1 MKLPAFNKKAAVIA
15 TAIGTLLISNYAT
28 YKNAYS
34 GGYKTSITE
43 SRVGYMQV
51 PAVSGAIVVS
61 QVNGKKTHYFEAYPD
76 TPAPDT
82 KGAWNSEK
90 NRKYLEWSITTNA
103 EVDGKDVHY
112 VRAAC
117 VPQTTPNFWD
127 CSMRKLG
134 DNYNENWRVE
144 MDPKTGKW
152 SA

>member
-1 MKLPAFNKKAAVIA
+1 MKLPAFNKKAALIA
-15 TAIGTLLISNYAT
+15 TAIGTVIVSNVAT
-28 YKNAYS
+28 YKTAYS

-43 SRVGYMQV
+43 SRVGYMEV
-51 PAVSGAIVVS
+51 PKVSGAIIVS
-61 QVNGKKTHYFEAYPD
+61 EVNGKPHHYFEPYPNVP
-76 TPAPDT
+76 TPDT
-82 KGAWNSEK
+82 KGAWNNEA
-90 NRKYLEWSITTNA
+90 NRKYLEWSITNNA
-103 EVDGKDVHY
+103 KIDDKPVTY

-134 DNYNENWRVE
+134 ENYNENWRVE